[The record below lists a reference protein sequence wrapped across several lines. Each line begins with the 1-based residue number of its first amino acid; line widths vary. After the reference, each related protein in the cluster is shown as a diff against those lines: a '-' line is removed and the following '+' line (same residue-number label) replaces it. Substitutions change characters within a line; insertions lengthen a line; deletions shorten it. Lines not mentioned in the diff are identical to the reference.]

1 MKLVKIAALVALTV
15 TATAVSAQDLSLPAD
30 PVKAVEGKWT
40 GPWNE
45 WEIDVRDGR
54 VELTKADPKTYNY
67 LPAGTVLGVLN
78 GNGKADGRA
87 YRFSGSTCLD
97 HRQGIAPSA
106 YKSIPC
112 GDYNAVLTVF
122 ADAYELRV
130 SGLSF
135 RRPKK

>member
-1 MKLVKIAALVALTV
+1 MKLMVVAALAALMV
-15 TATAVSAQDLSLPAD
+15 PAATSAQDLSLPAD
-30 PVKAVEGKWT
+30 PVKAIEGKWT

-45 WEIDVRDGR
+45 WEINIRDGR
-54 VELTKADPKTYNY
+54 VELTKADSKTYSY
-67 LPAGTVLGVLN
+67 LPVGTVLGVLN

-97 HRQGIAPSA
+97 HRQGIPPSA

-112 GDYNAVLTVF
+112 GDYNAVLSVF

>member
-1 MKLVKIAALVALTV
+1 MKLMGIAALAALTV
-15 TATAVSAQDLSLPAD
+15 PVAVSAQDLSLPAD
-30 PVKAVEGKWT
+30 PVKVIEGKWT

-45 WEIDVRDGR
+45 WEINIRNGR
-54 VELTKADPKTYNY
+54 VELTKGDPKTYSY
-67 LPAGTVLGVLN
+67 LPVGTVLGVLN

-97 HRQGIAPSA
+97 HGQGRPASA
-106 YKSIPC
+106 YKVIPC
-112 GDYNAVLTVF
+112 GDYGAVLSVF
-122 ADAYELRV
+122 ADSYELRI